1 MSGLLTTAQAA
12 EKLGVTR
19 WRVNQ
24 LIQHGRLKATRVGQ
38 IFIINEQDL
47 KAVENRKPGRPP
59 AEANGSRQH
68 AKKKGINK

>member
-24 LIQHGRLKATRVGQ
+24 LIQHGRLKATRMGQ
-38 IFIINEQDL
+38 IFIINELDL
-47 KAVENRKPGRPP
+47 KEVENRKPGRPP
-59 AEANGSRQH
+59 AEANGSRLPV
-68 AKKKGINK
+68 KKKVIKK